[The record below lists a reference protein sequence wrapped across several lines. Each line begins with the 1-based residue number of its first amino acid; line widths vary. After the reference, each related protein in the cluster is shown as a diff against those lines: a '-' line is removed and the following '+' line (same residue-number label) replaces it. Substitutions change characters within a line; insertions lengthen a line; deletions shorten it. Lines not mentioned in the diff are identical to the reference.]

1 MSTEQSRSA
10 ADTTRMIDANADLPR
25 GAAESSDTAEAIA
38 DLQMRLTYQEDEIQ
52 HLNRVLEGQR
62 VTLDQQAMHI
72 EQLRRLVASLSEGLR
87 EQVSDGPP
95 PHY

>member
-1 MSTEQSRSA
+1 MST
-10 ADTTRMIDANADLPR
+10 LR
-25 GAAESSDTAEAIA
+25 GLDAAESTHLRDLIA

-52 HLNRVLEGQR
+52 HLNLVLEGQR
-62 VTLDQQAMHI
+62 MTLGQQALQI
-72 EQLRRLVASLSEGLR
+72 EQLRRLVVSLSEGLR

>member
-1 MSTEQSRSA
+1 MSAPSG
-10 ADTTRMIDANADLPR
+10 P
-25 GAAESSDTAEAIA
+25 DTAESMHLHDVIA

-62 VTLDQQAMHI
+62 TTLDRQALQI
-72 EQLRRLVASLSEGLR
+72 EQLRRLVLSLSEGLR